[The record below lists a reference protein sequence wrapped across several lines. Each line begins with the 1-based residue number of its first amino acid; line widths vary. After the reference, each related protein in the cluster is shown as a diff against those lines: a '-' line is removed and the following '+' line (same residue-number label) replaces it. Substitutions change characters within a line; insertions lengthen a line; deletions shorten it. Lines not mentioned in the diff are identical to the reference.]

1 MTTPNGSD
9 QQTSRPANTDVH
21 EQPLPATDARQGFP
35 GRPVLVVLLAGLL
48 LAMVVW
54 IPVEWWGNGMAP
66 EQPGSEQVTPA
77 PSPADNTNG
86 NNGGQPNSNP

>member
-1 MTTPNGSD
+1 MTTPNGSH
-9 QQTSRPANTDVH
+9 QQTIRPTNTDVQ
-21 EQPLPATDARQGFP
+21 EEPLPATDARQGFP

-66 EQPGSEQVTPA
+66 EQPASEQITPA
-77 PSPADNTNG
+77 PSPADNTTG
-86 NNGGQPNSNP
+86 NTGAQPSSTP

>member
-1 MTTPNGSD
+1 MTSPTRSD
-9 QQTSRPANTDVH
+9 QQTIRPANTDVH
-21 EQPLPATDARQGFP
+21 EEPLPATDARQGFP

-66 EQPGSEQVTPA
+66 EQPASEQITPA
-77 PSPADNTNG
+77 PSPAENTNRNTG
-86 NNGGQPNSNP
+86 AQPSSNP